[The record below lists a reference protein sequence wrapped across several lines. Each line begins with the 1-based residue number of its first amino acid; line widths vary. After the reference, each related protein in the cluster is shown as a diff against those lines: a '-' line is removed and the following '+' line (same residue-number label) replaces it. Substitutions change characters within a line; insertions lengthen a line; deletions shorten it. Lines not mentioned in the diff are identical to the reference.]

1 MPSAAAKDTLTK
13 APQPSTASKAAK
25 APEAATPRQAAADA
39 DPFASVDRLEANSP
53 IKLQAISWA
62 QDKDQSITV
71 INNTILHEGDSV
83 EGYTVVKIRP
93 DDVILRRSGRMW
105 RATFSLR

>member
-1 MPSAAAKDTLTK
+1 LSAAKDEATK
-13 APQPSTASKAAK
+13 TPEPAAPPKAVE
-25 APEAATPRQAAADA
+25 APEAATSRQAAADA
-39 DPFASVDRLEANSP
+39 DPFANVARLEANSP